1 MPLLITIL
9 GLIVLIL
16 LISYVRLHTF
26 LAFLVVSLGVGLLLG
41 MPPTLLLGAIQ
52 TGIGSTLGSV
62 LSIIAL
68 GAMLGKLVAQSGAA
82 QRIATS
88 MMTLVGVKNVRW
100 AFLVTGF
107 IVGLPL
113 FYSVGFLLLAP
124 LA

>member
-9 GLIVLIL
+9 GLIALIL

-26 LAFLVVSLGVGLLLG
+26 LAFLVVSLAVGLLLG
-41 MPPTLLLGAIQ
+41 MSPALILGAIQ

-88 MMTLVGVKNVRW
+88 MMTLVGVK
-100 AFLVTGF
+100 TSG
-107 IVGLPL
+107 GL
-113 FYSVGFLLLAP
+113 F
-124 LA
+124 